1 MIDSTIA
8 VRTISTRDEF
18 LDHDALMQ
26 GVWGMTAPLVTVEM
40 LTAISHSGGYVAAA
54 FQQDRMVGASVGFLA
69 DHHGERALHSHI
81 TGVVDSM
88 RHAGIGRAIKLHQR
102 TWAAERGLRWIT
114 WTFDPL
120 VRRNAWF
127 NIALLGADVDAYLP
141 AFYGTMTDAINAGD
155 ESDRLLIAWDVTAPI
170 PTRPRDGSDVDDA
183 LLVATP
189 SDIVEL
195 RRNDPQAVARWRAK
209 TREALATALDGGGRV
224 LGFTRDGA
232 YVIGSPP

>member
-1 MIDSTIA
+1 MSA
-8 VRTISTRDEF
+8 SPVSVRTISTRDEF

-26 GVWGMTAPLVTVEM
+26 GVWGMDAPLVTVEM
-40 LTAISHSGGYVAAA
+40 LTAIAHSGGYVAAA
-54 FQQDRMVGASVGFLA
+54 FEHDQMVGASVGFLA

-102 TWAAERGLRWIT
+102 AWAAERNLRWIT

-127 NIALLGADVDAYLP
+127 NIALLGAEVDAYLP
-141 AFYGTMTDAINAGD
+141 SFYGTMTDAINAGD
-155 ESDRLLIAWDVTAPI
+155 ESDRLLITWDVTAPI
-170 PTRPRDGSDVDDA
+170 PGRPRDGSELANAV
-183 LLVATP
+183 LVPTP
-189 SDIVEL
+189 ADIVGL
-195 RRNDPQAVARWRAK
+195 RRDDPAAVVTWRCN
-209 TREALATALDGGGRV
+209 TREALTAALAGGQRV

-232 YVIGSPP
+232 YVIGSPS